1 MWLSSMWI
9 RPRGGAGRGA
19 PRRRPPAQLS
29 SCQGAGAGAD
39 RGMTADARRSRGLGG
54 AQAVVGARLPSG
66 WAEPVV
72 RRAWGPPSGSR
83 TCFRPRALG
92 SGWVRGPVAAWS
104 EAAGLL
110 LFLPLPGSGPLVDP
124 HPPHS
129 PWPRCSHLTDGS
141 LPKHELLAPL
151 LLVIPLRPLVPL
163 PPGPQ
168 RSPGFSDGRSYGVP
182 TCGGP
187 LCSCCSSGPGP
198 WRATTRNP
206 AGNSAL
212 ISNLS
217 SSDVPDVVLDFFD
230 CKNCANESGSE
241 GLGQD
246 ADGMWYPPEPTYWSD
261 LWGT

>member
-1 MWLSSMWI
+1 M
-9 RPRGGAGRGA
+9 
-19 PRRRPPAQLS
+19 
-29 SCQGAGAGAD
+29 
-39 RGMTADARRSRGLGG
+39 
-54 AQAVVGARLPSG
+54 
-66 WAEPVV
+66 

-110 LFLPLPGSGPLVDP
+110 LFLPLPCSGPLVDP

-129 PWPRCSHLTDGS
+129 PWPRCSHLTGGS

-151 LLVIPLRPLVPL
+151 LLVIALRPLVSL

-198 WRATTRNP
+198 WRATTGNP

-230 CKNCANESGSE
+230 
-241 GLGQD
+241 
-246 ADGMWYPPEPTYWSD
+246 W
-261 LWGT
+261 